1 MNEIIRLKEASLVSN
16 AVNLRIIRLKR
27 KKDTVNN
34 STFPA
39 FYIKYNTKGKC
50 DGSKDHDI

>member
-27 KKDTVNN
+27 KKDTVN